1 MYQFFV
7 NIALVECEVHW
18 GRVGL
23 ALKCTLSVLES
34 ALESFQIEKDAIG
47 PFTALRSFLENNQ
60 LPLCK
65 LNTFQNRSISHPT
78 KHYED
83 PIEGMGST
91 WSPAPWIGGLLTELK
106 GLASYCK
113 AETTFTFDFSFL
125 HCQMLPLSI
134 KNREIKSESGFSFA
148 IASQS
153 LSQ

>member
-65 LNTFQNRSISHPT
+65 LNTFQNRAISPT
-78 KHYED
+78 TYYED
-83 PIEGMGST
+83 PIEGNGSN
-91 WSPAPWIGGLLTELK
+91 WPPAPWIGGLLTELK
-106 GLASYCK
+106 GAGSFHIHRKTMKDLGILAV
-113 AETTFTFDFSFL
+113 L
-125 HCQMLPLSI
+125 GV
-134 KNREIKSESGFSFA
+134 REQPNLA
-148 IASQS
+148 YN
-153 LSQ
+153 LVTRRHW